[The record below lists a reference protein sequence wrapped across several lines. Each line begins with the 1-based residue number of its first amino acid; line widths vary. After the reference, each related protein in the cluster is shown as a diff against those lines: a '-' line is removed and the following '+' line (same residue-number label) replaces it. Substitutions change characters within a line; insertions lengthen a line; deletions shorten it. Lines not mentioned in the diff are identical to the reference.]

1 MHTKHLSVLHLT
13 GEATV
18 LEYKHNHILD
28 LRIISISV
36 KERGGRKSEFGW
48 VLTGA
53 SAPQRRLRGY
63 RYA

>member
-1 MHTKHLSVLHLT
+1 MHIKQLSLLHLT

-36 KERGGRKSEFGW
+36 KERGGCKSEFGW
-48 VLTGA
+48 VLTGVSA
-53 SAPQRRLRGY
+53 SQSRLRGY

>member
-1 MHTKHLSVLHLT
+1 MHTKQLSVLHLP
-13 GEATV
+13 GETTV

-28 LRIISISV
+28 LRIISASV
-36 KERGGRKSEFGW
+36 KQRGGRKSEFGW

-53 SAPQRRLRGY
+53 SASQRPLRGY